1 MTNLSSLSKTR
12 LVLWAAL
19 LASSGFTAF
28 AVMNMGMAGFAGAP
42 LVVFILAAIYYNQGS
57 ASALKQ
63 IGEVCAAASKGDM
76 EARIVDIT
84 DKGDIAVLFHDLNRT
99 LDIADAFVREARA
112 SLSYVSEGKFFRR
125 VLETGLHGAYLD
137 GAQTINRAS
146 KSMQAKFEDF
156 AGLTNQFENTI
167 LQVASTV
174 TNSASGLKET
184 AETMTSSVDT
194 SRNLTQEISTNAQQT
209 SDNVNTVAV
218 ASEELSSAV
227 NEIGQQVSVSAETAN
242 RAVQEANQTQDVI
255 ISLNESAA
263 QIGEVID
270 LIREIAE
277 QTNLLALNAT
287 IEAARAGEAGKG
299 FAVVASEV
307 KALATQTAKATES
320 IGSQISV
327 MQDKTKQSVD
337 AIQSVSKTIADMSTI
352 TSAISAA
359 VEEQDA
365 ATQEISR
372 NMQQAANGTEVV
384 SGHVAGVAGSID
396 QAGEAA
402 HTVLGASDGLQNQA
416 NTLQD
421 EVVRYLEKAR
431 SVSG

>member
-1 MTNLSSLSKTR
+1 MTNLSSLYKTR
-12 LVLWAAL
+12 LILWAAL
-19 LASSGFTAF
+19 FASTGIVVF
-28 AVMNMGMAGFAGAP
+28 AVLKIGMMGAAAAP
-42 LVVFILAAIYYNQGS
+42 LVVLLLMAIYYNGRS
-57 ASALKQ
+57 ESSLKQ
-63 IGEVCAAASKGDM
+63 VSAVCAAAARGDM
-76 EARIVDIT
+76 ESRIINNRDS
-84 DKGDIAVLFHDLNRT
+84 GDIEVLSDNINRMLDL
-99 LDIADAFVREARA
+99 ADAFIRESRA
-112 SLSYVSEGKFFRR
+112 SLFYVSQGKFFRR
-125 VLETGLHGAYLD
+125 VLESGLHGAYLD
-137 GAQTINRAS
+137 GAHTINKAS
-146 KSMQAKFEDF
+146 ETMRVKFENF
-156 AGLTNQFENTI
+156 AELTDQFENSI
-167 LQVASTV
+167 MHVASSV
-174 TNSASGLKET
+174 NESASGLKDT
-184 AETMTSSVDT
+184 AQSMSSSVDT
-194 SRNLTQEISTNAQQT
+194 SRDLTREISQNAQQT

-227 NEIGQQVSVSAETAN
+227 NEIGQQVSVSAETAS
-242 RAVQEANQTQDVI
+242 RAVNEANETQNVI

-263 QIGEVID
+263 KIGEVID

-327 MQDKTKQSVD
+327 MQDKTRQSVE
-337 AIQSVSKTIADMSTI
+337 AIQNVSKTIADMSSI

-372 NMQQAANGTEVV
+372 NMQQAANGTEIV

-396 QAGEAA
+396 EAGNAA
-402 HTVLGASDGLQNQA
+402 QTVLGASDGLQDEA
-416 NTLQD
+416 RVLQE
-421 EVVRYLEKAR
+421 EVVKYLERAR

>member
-1 MTNLSSLSKTR
+1 MNLSSLYKTR
-12 LVLWAAL
+12 LILWASL
-19 LASSGFTAF
+19 FASAGIVVF
-28 AVMNMGMAGFAGAP
+28 AVLKMGMMGAAAAP
-42 LVVFILAAIYYNQGS
+42 LVVLLLMAIYYNGRS
-57 ASALKQ
+57 EASLKQ
-63 IGEVCAAASKGDM
+63 VSTVCAAAARGDM
-76 EARIVDIT
+76 ESRILTNRDS
-84 DKGDIAVLFHDLNRT
+84 GDIEVLSNNINRMLDL
-99 LDIADAFVREARA
+99 ADAFIRESRA
-112 SLSYVSEGKFFRR
+112 SLFYVSQGKFFRR
-125 VLETGLHGAYLD
+125 VLERGLHGAYLD
-137 GAQTINRAS
+137 GAQTTNRAS
-146 KSMQAKFEDF
+146 ETMRVKFENF
-156 AGLTNQFENTI
+156 AELTDQFESSI
-167 LQVASTV
+167 MHVASSV
-174 TNSASGLKET
+174 NESASGLKDT
-184 AETMTSSVDT
+184 AKSMTSSVDT
-194 SRNLTQEISTNAQQT
+194 SRNLTHEISQNAQQT

-227 NEIGQQVSVSAETAN
+227 NEIGQQVSVSAETAS
-242 RAVQEANQTQDVI
+242 RAVSEANETQKVI
-255 ISLNESAA
+255 VSLNESAA

-307 KALATQTAKATES
+307 KALATQTARATES

-327 MQDKTKQSVD
+327 MQDKTRQSVK
-337 AIQSVSKTIADMSTI
+337 AIQNVSKTIADMSSI

-372 NMQQAANGTEVV
+372 NMQQAANGTEIV

-396 QAGEAA
+396 EAGNAA
-402 HTVLGASDGLQNQA
+402 QTVLGASDGLQNEA
-416 NTLQD
+416 RVLQE
-421 EVVRYLEKAR
+421 EVVKYLERAR